1 MKSLVT
7 AIILLMSVESQ
18 AQLLSTR
25 YSYIHHETHVR
36 LELTKIDQ
44 DRQTAQ
50 YYDLKEGK
58 SKTVNLSD
66 VSRET
71 NEEIDGVKVNQMVL
85 VKFAESTYK
94 PCEVWYLYTNGL
106 SHVGCQTGRIRKDQ
120 LIPRPVVGTYTASV
134 ESMIREVN
142 GLEGFEKKDKVR
154 LMKDVGDLRKGDLVR
169 IEHIFQNGSAMI
181 QKMGANL
188 IDTSGLLMKEKVQV
202 VELKDLSLNK

>member
-1 MKSLVT
+1 MKR
-7 AIILLMSVESQ
+7 IIAAVIMLMSLKSQ

-25 YSYIHHETHVR
+25 YSYIHHETHAR

-58 SKTVNLSD
+58 TRTVNLSD

-71 NEEIDGVKVNQMVL
+71 NEEIEGVRVTNMVL
-85 VKFAESTYK
+85 VRFANGQLR
-94 PCEVWYLYTNGL
+94 PCEVWYLYSNGL
-106 SHVGCQTGRIRKDQ
+106 SHVGCQSGKIRKEA
-120 LIPRPVVGTYTASV
+120 LIDRPIVAPYTASV
-134 ESMIREVN
+134 DSMVREVN
-142 GLEGFEKKDKVR
+142 GQDGFEKKDKVR

-188 IDTSGLLMKEKVQV
+188 IDTSGLLMKSRVQV
-202 VELKDLSLNK
+202 VDLKDLTLNK